1 MAGPMNSFDH
11 QNKRPLSLQ
20 YQRPLKDDRPNV
32 KPPPPIQ
39 TFNYSH
45 DEDTSREP
53 PQYVRHS
60 IPDSLQSYFDCYQQA
75 QRQQYGHDDN
85 DSNGRRRESSRYPS
99 NNNRSSKIS
108 FQEQYQAMKSK
119 KEIIRQVELTKGNLV
134 LNCPVPEQVLRNVKH
149 VSGDE
154 FTHMRYTAVTCD
166 PNDFTSANYSLR
178 PQIYGRQTEIMIVVT
193 MYNEDDQLFIK
204 TMSSI
209 IKNITHFCS
218 KEKSKTWGKG
228 GWQKVV
234 VVFVADGRNKV
245 NKRVLDVLE
254 VMGVYQ
260 ENVLQDSV
268 VGKPVTGHLFEY
280 TSQLMVDSDY
290 NIKGADQNV
299 PPIQMLF
306 LLKEKNAKK
315 INSHRWFFNAFA
327 AQLNPNICILL
338 DVGTKPSHSAIY
350 HLWKAFD
357 RDPNVGGAC
366 GEIKT
371 ELGSKCVNLIN
382 PLVAAQNFEYKMANI
397 LDKPLESVFGFIS
410 VLPGAFSAYRY
421 KALLNT
427 TPDLGPLASYFKGE
441 TMHGSGNAG
450 IIEANMYLAED
461 RILSFELVSK
471 KYESWKLKYVKDAK
485 AETDVPVTVSEFI
498 SQRRRWLNGAFFAAV
513 YSFVNFSRVWTS
525 GQSIFR
531 KLLLTIIFIY
541 NAVQLLY
548 NWFAIGNFY
557 MAFYFL
563 TTSLMSPQGTELI
576 KAIYGIVLLT
586 IFISSM
592 GNRPQGSKWLY
603 MACIVLFGIIMIV
616 ILYCGA
622 YTVFVALKGST
633 LEQLP
638 AKFEIAEFRN
648 IMLSIS
654 ATYGL
659 YTFSSLIHGDPWH
672 MITSIFQSIL
682 LIPFYINILVVYAF
696 CNIHDVSWGTKGD
709 NNHNG
714 GGSGAQP
721 VVLGAGVKDVVIQ
734 VSEIKKNVGDTY
746 DDVVMKLKV
755 GEPEGKQSRDAAT
768 KKSDYYKQFR
778 TNVVLT
784 WVFSNIIL
792 VFFFTS
798 EIWESY
804 IKRTYGENAYNPYLT
819 SLFWAVNAISAFR
832 AFGCVWYLVLRLIF
846 G

>member
-1 MAGPMNSFDH
+1 MAGPINSFDL
-11 QNKRPLSLQ
+11 QNQRPLSLQ
-20 YQRPLKDDRPNV
+20 YQSPLNGDHSSVRT
-32 KPPPPIQ
+32 PPPIQ
-39 TFNYSH
+39 TTFNYH
-45 DEDTSREP
+45 DEDSSRDP
-53 PQYVRHS
+53 PQYARHS
-60 IPDSLQSYFDCYQQA
+60 VPESLQSYIDYYQQA
-75 QRQQYGHDDN
+75 QRHLYGLDEN
-85 DSNGRRRESSRYPS
+85 DSNGHHRESVRYTS
-99 NNNRSSKIS
+99 NNNRTSKIS
-108 FQEQYQAMKSK
+108 FQYQSGQIMKSK
-119 KEIIRQVELTKGNLV
+119 RDVELTKGNLV
-134 LNCPVPEQVLRNVKH
+134 LNCPVPEKVLRNVKH

-166 PNDFTSANYSLR
+166 PNDFVSENYSLR

-193 MYNEDDQLFIK
+193 MYNEDDRLFIK

-209 IKNITHFCS
+209 IKNISHMCS
-218 KEKSKTWGKG
+218 KENSKTWGKS

-234 VVFVADGRNKV
+234 VVFVADGRNKI

-260 ENVLQDSV
+260 EGVLQDSV

-280 TSQLMVDSDY
+280 TSQLMVDSNF
-290 NIKGADQNV
+290 NIRGSDQNI
-299 PPIQMLF
+299 PPIQTLF

-338 DVGTKPSHSAIY
+338 DVGTKPTHSSIY

-366 GEIKT
+366 GEVTT
-371 ELGSKCVNLIN
+371 ELGRKCINLVN

-498 SQRRRWLNGAFFAAV
+498 SQRRRWLNGSFFAAV
-513 YSFVNFSRVWTS
+513 YSFVNFLRIWTS

-531 KLLLTIIFIY
+531 KFLLTIIFIY
-541 NAVQLLY
+541 NAIQLLY

-563 TTSLMSPQGTELI
+563 TTSLMPPQGTELI

-603 MACIVLFGIIMIV
+603 MACIILFGVIMIV

-622 YTVFVALKGST
+622 YTVFLALKDT
-633 LEQLP
+633 NIDQFP
-638 AKFEIAEFRN
+638 AKFQIAEFRN

-659 YTFSSLIHGDPWH
+659 YTFASLIHGEPWH
-672 MITSIFQSIL
+672 MITSLFQSIL
-682 LIPFYINILVVYAF
+682 LIPFYINILMVYSF

-709 NNHNG
+709 NTHNG
-714 GGSGAQP
+714 GGNGAQP
-721 VVLGAGVKDVVIQ
+721 GAIATGVKDVVVQ
-734 VSEIKKNVGDTY
+734 VNEIKNIEDTY
-746 DDVVMKLKV
+746 DEVLMKLKFEV
-755 GEPEGKQSRDAAT
+755 PESKQHRDADT

-778 TNVVLT
+778 TNVVLA
-784 WVFSNIIL
+784 WVFSNIFL

-798 EIWESY
+798 EFWDSY
-804 IKRTYGENAYNPYLT
+804 IKRTYGEDAYNPYLT
-819 SLFWAVNAISAFR
+819 SLFWAVNVISAFR
-832 AFGCVWYLVLRLIF
+832 AFGCVWYLLLRLIF